1 MATHNVVIKKRTAS
15 FNVDSLNRTAVFTE
29 DVDNG
34 CVAVLKAYSET
45 SGEGIVWKAEKP
57 TASSKGLWMATSPE
71 VVITRALDADEAAGM
86 PAIDMKGVINDPRA
100 FYNIKGYMVD
110 MTYLNV
116 GDIIE
121 MTCAGIQKSDGKTA
135 YDGTDAYL
143 VPTDGFKLKGF
154 NTTPTAGNGMVLRK
168 IGTGKLHIG
177 NAALVKNGVT
187 TYKFVVEAN

>member
-1 MATHNVVIKKRTAS
+1 MAIHNVVIKKRTAS
-15 FNVDSLNRTAVFTE
+15 FNVDSMNRTAVFTE

-34 CVAVLKAYSET
+34 CVAVLQAYSET
-45 SGEGIVWKAEKP
+45 EGEGLVWKAEKP
-57 TASSKGLWMATSPE
+57 TATSKGLWMATSPE
-71 VVITRALDADEAAGM
+71 VVITRAFDGDEAAKV

-121 MTCAGIQKSDGKTA
+121 MTCAGIEKSSGGA
-135 YDGTDAYL
+135 YDGTDTYL
-143 VPTDGFKLKGF
+143 VPTTGFKLKGA
-154 NTTPTAGNGMVLRK
+154 TAAGDGMALKK
-168 IGTGKLHIG
+168 IGTSKLHIG
-177 NAALVKNGVT
+177 NAALVKTPVT

>member
-1 MATHNVVIKKRTAS
+1 MAIHNVVIKKRTAS

-34 CVAVLKAYSET
+34 CVAVLKAYSGIP
-45 SGEGIVWKAEKP
+45 GEEMVWKAEKP

-71 VVITRALDADEAAGM
+71 VVITRALDADGATGM

-121 MTCAGIQKSDGKTA
+121 MTCAGIQKSSGGA

-143 VPTDGFKLKGF
+143 VADTANFKLKGS
-154 NTTPTAGNGMVLRK
+154 TAPGSGMALRK
-168 IGTGKLHIG
+168 IGTSKLHIG

>member
-1 MATHNVVIKKRTAS
+1 MAIHNVVIKKRTAS

-34 CVAVLKAYSET
+34 CVAVLKAYSGIP
-45 SGEGIVWKAEKP
+45 GEEMVWKAEKP

-71 VVITRALDADEAAGM
+71 VVITRALDADGATGM

-121 MTCAGIQKSDGKTA
+121 MTCAGIQKSSGGA

-143 VPTDGFKLKGF
+143 VADTANFKLKGSA
-154 NTTPTAGNGMVLRK
+154 TAGSGMALRK
-168 IGTGKLHIG
+168 IGTSKLHIG

>member
-15 FNVDSLNRTAVFTE
+15 FNVDSLNRTAVFTA

-45 SGEGIVWKAEKP
+45 PGEGIVWTAEQAKA
-57 TASSKGLWMATSPE
+57 SDKGLWMATSPE
-71 VVITRALDADEAAGM
+71 VVITRALDADETAGM

-121 MTCAGIQKSDGKTA
+121 MTCAGIKKSDGETA
-135 YDGTDAYL
+135 YDGTEAYL
-143 VPTDGFKLKGF
+143 VADAANFKLKGSAS
-154 NTTPTAGNGMVLRK
+154 AGSGMALRK
-168 IGTGKLHIG
+168 IGTSKLHIG

>member
-1 MATHNVVIKKRTAS
+1 MALHNVVIKKRTAS
-15 FNVDSLNRTAVFTE
+15 FNVDSMNRTAVFTE

-34 CVAVLKAYSET
+34 CVAVLQAYSENP
-45 SGEGIVWKAEKP
+45 GEEIVWKAEKP

-71 VVITRALDADEAAGM
+71 VVITRAFDGDEAAKV
-86 PAIDMKGVINDPRA
+86 PAIDIKGVINDPRA

-121 MTCAGIQKSDGKTA
+121 MTCAGIQKSSGGA
-135 YDGTDAYL
+135 YDGSDDYL
-143 VPTDGFKLKGF
+143 VPTTEFKLKG
-154 NTTPTAGNGMVLRK
+154 AGAAGDGMALKK
-168 IGTGKLHIG
+168 IGTSKLHIG
-177 NAALVKNGVT
+177 NAALVKTPVK

>member
-1 MATHNVVIKKRTAS
+1 MAIHNVVIKKRTAS
-15 FNVDSLNRTAVFTE
+15 FNVDSMNRTAVFTE

-34 CVAVLKAYSET
+34 CVAVLQAYSKTE
-45 SGEGIVWKAEKP
+45 GEGLVWKAETP
-57 TASSKGLWMATSPE
+57 NASSKGLWMATSPE
-71 VVITRALDADEAAGM
+71 VVITRAFDGDEAAKV

-121 MTCAGIQKSDGKTA
+121 MTCAGIQNSSNGA
-135 YDGTDAYL
+135 YDGKDPYL
-143 VPTDGFKLKGF
+143 VPTTEFKLKGA
-154 NTTPTAGNGMVLRK
+154 TAPGDGMALKK
-168 IGTGKLHIG
+168 IGTSKLPIG
-177 NAALVKNGVT
+177 NAALVKTPVK

>member
-1 MATHNVVIKKRTAS
+1 MATHNAVIKKRTAS

-121 MTCAGIQKSDGKTA
+121 MTCAGIQKSSGGA

-143 VPTDGFKLKGF
+143 VADTANFKLKGSA
-154 NTTPTAGNGMVLRK
+154 TAGTGMALRK
-168 IGTGKLHIG
+168 IGTSKLHIG

>member
-1 MATHNVVIKKRTAS
+1 MAHNVVIKKRTAS

-34 CVAVLKAYSET
+34 CVAVLEAYSET
-45 SGEGIVWKAEKP
+45 PGEEMVWTAKQA
-57 TASSKGLWMATSPE
+57 TASDKGLWMATSPE

-86 PAIDMKGVINDPRA
+86 PAIDMKGIINDPRA

-116 GDIIE
+116 GDIVE
-121 MTCAGIQKSDGKTA
+121 MTCAGIQKSSGGA
-135 YDGTDAYL
+135 YDGTDNYL
-143 VPTDGFKLKGF
+143 VADTANFKLKGAAA
-154 NTTPTAGNGMVLRK
+154 AGDGMALRK
-168 IGTGKLHIG
+168 IGTSKLHIG
-177 NAALVKNGVT
+177 NAALVKNAVT

>member
-57 TASSKGLWMATSPE
+57 TTSSKGLWMATSPE

-121 MTCAGIQKSDGKTA
+121 MTCAGIEKASDGNDK
-135 YDGTDAYL
+135 YL
-143 VPTDGFKLKGF
+143 VADAANFKLKGSA
-154 NTTPTAGNGMVLRK
+154 TAGSGMALRK

>member
-1 MATHNVVIKKRTAS
+1 MSHNVVIKKRTAS

-34 CVAVLKAYSET
+34 CVAVLQAYSENP
-45 SGEGIVWKAEKP
+45 GEEIVWKAEKP
-57 TASSKGLWMATSPE
+57 TASIKKGLWMATSPE
-71 VVITRALDADEAAGM
+71 VVITRAFDGDEAAKV
-86 PAIDMKGVINDPRA
+86 PAIDIKGVINDPRA

-121 MTCAGIQKSDGKTA
+121 MTCAGIEKSSGGA
-135 YDGTDAYL
+135 YDGSDDYL
-143 VPTDGFKLKGF
+143 VPTTEFKLKGA
-154 NTTPTAGNGMVLRK
+154 TAAGDGMALKK
-168 IGTGKLHIG
+168 IGTSKLHIG
-177 NAALVKNGVT
+177 NAALVKTPVT

>member
-15 FNVDSLNRTAVFTE
+15 FNVDSLNRTAVFTA

-45 SGEGIVWKAEKP
+45 PGEGIVWTAEQAKA
-57 TASSKGLWMATSPE
+57 SDKGLWMATSPE

-121 MTCAGIQKSDGKTA
+121 M
-135 YDGTDAYL
+135 
-143 VPTDGFKLKGF
+143 
-154 NTTPTAGNGMVLRK
+154 MVQML
-168 IGTGKLHIG
+168 I
-177 NAALVKNGVT
+177 
-187 TYKFVVEAN
+187 

>member
-1 MATHNVVIKKRTAS
+1 MAIHNIVIKKRTAS
-15 FNVDSLNRTAVFTE
+15 FNVDSLNRTAVFTA

-34 CVAVLKAYSET
+34 CVAVLEAYSET
-45 SGEGIVWKAEKP
+45 PGEGIVW
-57 TASSKGLWMATSPE
+57 TAKQATATDKGLWMATSPE
-71 VVITRALDADEAAGM
+71 VVITRALDADEVAGM

-100 FYNIKGYMVD
+100 FYNIKGHMVD

-121 MTCAGIQKSDGKTA
+121 MTCAGIQKSSGGA

-143 VPTDGFKLKGF
+143 VADTANFKLKGAAA
-154 NTTPTAGNGMVLRK
+154 AGTGMALRK
-168 IGTGKLHIG
+168 IGTSKLHIG

>member
-45 SGEGIVWKAEKP
+45 SDEGIVWKAEKP

-71 VVITRALDADEAAGM
+71 VVITRALDADAATGM

-121 MTCAGIQKSDGKTA
+121 MTCAGIEKSSGGA
-135 YDGTDAYL
+135 YDGSDNYL
-143 VPTDGFKLKGF
+143 VPTTEFKLKGAAA
-154 NTTPTAGNGMVLRK
+154 AGTGMALRK
-168 IGTGKLHIG
+168 IGTSKLHIG

>member
-1 MATHNVVIKKRTAS
+1 MAIHNVVIKKRTAS
-15 FNVDSLNRTAVFTE
+15 FNVDSLNRTAVFTA

-34 CVAVLKAYSET
+34 CVAVLEAYSET
-45 SGEGIVWKAEKP
+45 PGEGIVW
-57 TASSKGLWMATSPE
+57 TAKQATTTDKGLWMATSPE
-71 VVITRALDADEAAGM
+71 VVITRALDADKAAGM

-100 FYNIKGYMVD
+100 FYNIKGHMVD

-121 MTCAGIQKSDGKTA
+121 MTCAGIQKSSGGA

-143 VPTDGFKLKGF
+143 VADTANFKLKGAAAKG
-154 NTTPTAGNGMVLRK
+154 TGMALRK
-168 IGTGKLHIG
+168 IGTSKLHIG

>member
-1 MATHNVVIKKRTAS
+1 MSHNVVIKKRTAS
-15 FNVDSLNRTAVFTE
+15 FNVDSLNRTAVFTA

-34 CVAVLKAYSET
+34 CVAVLEAYSET
-45 SGEGIVWKAEKP
+45 PGEGIVW
-57 TASSKGLWMATSPE
+57 TAKQATATDKGLWMATSPE

-121 MTCAGIQKSDGKTA
+121 MTCAGIKKSSGGA

-143 VPTDGFKLKGF
+143 VADTANFKLKGSA
-154 NTTPTAGNGMVLRK
+154 TAGSGMALRK
-168 IGTGKLHIG
+168 IGTSKLHIG

>member
-1 MATHNVVIKKRTAS
+1 MSHNVVIKKRTAS
-15 FNVDSLNRTAVFTE
+15 FNVDSLNRTAVFTA

-45 SGEGIVWKAEKP
+45 PGEGIVWTAKQA
-57 TASSKGLWMATSPE
+57 TASDKGLWMATSPE
-71 VVITRALDADEAAGM
+71 VVITRALDADVAAGM

-100 FYNIKGYMVD
+100 FYNIKGHIVD

-121 MTCAGIQKSDGKTA
+121 MTCAGIQSSSGKDKP

-143 VPTDGFKLKGF
+143 VADTANFKLKGSA
-154 NTTPTAGNGMVLRK
+154 TAVTGMALRK
-168 IGTGKLHIG
+168 IGTSKLHIG

>member
-34 CVAVLKAYSET
+34 CVAVLEAYSKNP
-45 SGEGIVWKAEKP
+45 GEGIVW
-57 TASSKGLWMATSPE
+57 TAKQATVTDKGLWMATSPE
-71 VVITRALDADEAAGM
+71 VVITRALDGDETAKV

-135 YDGTDAYL
+135 YDGSENYL
-143 VPTDGFKLKGF
+143 VPTAEFKLKGA
-154 NTTPTAGNGMVLRK
+154 TAPGSGMALRK
-168 IGTGKLHIG
+168 IGTSKLHIG

>member
-1 MATHNVVIKKRTAS
+1 MSHNVVIKKRTAS

-34 CVAVLKAYSET
+34 CVAVLKAYSAT
-45 SGEGIVWKAEKP
+45 SGEGIVWTAEKP

-121 MTCAGIQKSDGKTA
+121 MTCAGIQKSSGGA
-135 YDGTDAYL
+135 YDGSDNYL
-143 VPTDGFKLKGF
+143 VPTTEFKLKGSA
-154 NTTPTAGNGMVLRK
+154 TAGSGMALRK
-168 IGTGKLHIG
+168 IGTSKLHIG

>member
-1 MATHNVVIKKRTAS
+1 MALHNVVIKKRTAS
-15 FNVDSLNRTAVFTE
+15 FNVDSMNRTAVFTE

-34 CVAVLKAYSET
+34 CVAVLQAYSENP
-45 SGEGIVWKAEKP
+45 GEEMVWKAEKP

-71 VVITRALDADEAAGM
+71 VVITRAFDGDETAKV
-86 PAIDMKGVINDPRA
+86 PAIDLKGVINDPRA

-121 MTCAGIQKSDGKTA
+121 MTCAGIEKSSGGA
-135 YDGTDAYL
+135 YDGSEDYL
-143 VPTDGFKLKGF
+143 VPTTEFKLKGAAA
-154 NTTPTAGNGMVLRK
+154 AGDGMALKK
-168 IGTGKLHIG
+168 IGTSRLHIG
-177 NAALVKNGVT
+177 NAALVKTPVT

>member
-15 FNVDSLNRTAVFTE
+15 FNVDSLNRTAVFTA

-34 CVAVLKAYSET
+34 CVAVLKAYSEIP
-45 SGEGIVWKAEKP
+45 GEGIVWKAEKP
-57 TASSKGLWMATSPE
+57 TTSSKGLWMATSPE

-121 MTCAGIQKSDGKTA
+121 MTCAGIEKSSSGA
-135 YDGTDAYL
+135 YDGSDNYL
-143 VPTDGFKLKGF
+143 VPTAEFKLKGA
-154 NTTPTAGNGMVLRK
+154 TAPGSGMALRK
-168 IGTGKLHIG
+168 IGTSKLHIG

-187 TYKFVVEAN
+187 TYKFVVEDN

>member
-34 CVAVLKAYSET
+34 CVAVLEAYSAT
-45 SGEGIVWKAEKP
+45 SDEGIVW
-57 TASSKGLWMATSPE
+57 TAKQATTTDKGLWMATSPE

-100 FYNIKGYMVD
+100 FYNVKGYMVD

-121 MTCAGIQKSDGKTA
+121 MTCAGIEKSSGNNAA
-135 YDGTDAYL
+135 YDGTDDYL
-143 VPTDGFKLKGF
+143 VPTAGFKLKGSA
-154 NTTPTAGNGMVLRK
+154 TAGSGMALRK
-168 IGTGKLHIG
+168 IGTSKLHIG